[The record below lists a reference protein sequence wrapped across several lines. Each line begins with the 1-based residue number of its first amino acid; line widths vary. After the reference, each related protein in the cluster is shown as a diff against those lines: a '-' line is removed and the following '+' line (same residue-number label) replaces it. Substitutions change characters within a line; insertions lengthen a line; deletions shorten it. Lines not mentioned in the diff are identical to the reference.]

1 MTEQN
6 RLLTPKEVEDLVYPP
21 SDKLACCLATMVLQD
36 AKTKP
41 IIEKQAREMTLKE
54 VEEWLD
60 TKWVSYGTFAFIK
73 LSDEEMK
80 LLKQGKLPGGS

>member
-6 RLLTPKEVEDLVYPP
+6 RLLTDRERQAIFAND
-21 SDKLACCLATMVLQD
+21 AWCLPHDNILNGYLQAQA
-36 AKTKP
+36 AKT
-41 IIEKQAREMTLKE
+41 REMTLKE
-54 VEEWLD
+54 VGEWLD

-80 LLKQGKLPGGS
+80 LLKQGKWPGGS